1 MPSFSAPRLANRH
14 YFQQVAVRILEV
26 EASPAPAGIDLAVG
40 VVVWP
45 AAVSESLGL
54 HPTENRLELRLTDM
68 EGIVMALAGPGVETR
83 PAPCFGLIGE
93 VKGQA
98 LIDLHLR
105 EVALPRLD
113 LQSEDLGEEF
123 GRGDLVFRRHDSV
136 IENNCH
142 GYLLCLEP
150 LVLAVTVL
158 RPLENNACHVGYR
171 STVHQSLHSLR
182 PLRHC

>member
-1 MPSFSAPRLANRH
+1 MPSFSAPGLANRH

-26 EASPAPAGIDLAVG
+26 EASPAPAGINLAVG

-45 AAVSESLGL
+45 AAVGESLCL
-54 HPTENRLELRLTDM
+54 HPAEDRLELRLADM
-68 EGIVMALAGPGVETR
+68 EGVVMALAGPGVETR
-83 PAPCFGLIGE
+83 SAPCFGLIGK

-123 GRGDLVFRRHDSV
+123 G
-136 IENNCH
+136 
-142 GYLLCLEP
+142 
-150 LVLAVTVL
+150 
-158 RPLENNACHVGYR
+158 
-171 STVHQSLHSLR
+171 
-182 PLRHC
+182 